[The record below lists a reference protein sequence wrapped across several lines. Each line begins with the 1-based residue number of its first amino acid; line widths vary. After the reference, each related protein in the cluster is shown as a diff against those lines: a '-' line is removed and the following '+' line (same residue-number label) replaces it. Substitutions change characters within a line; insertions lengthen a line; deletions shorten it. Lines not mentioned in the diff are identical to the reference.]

1 MGEQQQLFHKNAHS
15 GRLFFYA
22 PHRNAQILR
31 PVRRSTA
38 EELRVT
44 PDRCERCPE
53 FVRRVREKSPHTFL
67 RCAASRKCLFDA
79 LQHEVQSV
87 PQSAHLGAGVADVH
101 AASKITG
108 RDLGGRLSH
117 LIKRTEFPAYEYPR
131 TRRDAGDEDDRHHH
145 FNCEEP
151 SESVLCVREWNGDNQ
166 HPAGRRR
173 RRQDPELVRG
183 GPFRAGRERSLLQL
197 VVEIGDDGLKRV
209 VASERVPSNY
219 LTRGVPELR
228 VCSERKSRATW
239 ALPEMEAALNGLGE
253 GLCGQRPALDELL
266 VYALVQEV
274 PESSVGEN
282 PRDEQAHRH
291 QGREDCYQ
299 PRPEGHRTS
308 GGRRSE

>member
-1 MGEQQQLFHKNAHS
+1 MGEQQQLFHKNAHPA
-15 GRLFFYA
+15 RLFFYA

-67 RCAASRKCLFDA
+67 RCAAS
-79 LQHEVQSV
+79 Q
-87 PQSAHLGAGVADVH
+87 
-101 AASKITG
+101 ITG

-117 LIKRTEFPAYEYPR
+117 LIKRTEFPAYECPR
-131 TRRDAGDEDDRHHH
+131 PRRDAGDEDDRHHH

-228 VCSERKSRATW
+228 ICSERKSRATW

-253 GLCGQRPALDELL
+253 GLCGQRPALDKLL

-274 PESSVGEN
+274 PESPVGEN
-282 PRDEQAHRH
+282 PRDQQAHRH